1 VTTILNRIPTDTTE
15 PPHRAEPAHSSPDGR
30 HSSDVATQQEAVA
43 IVGMGYVG
51 LPTALSMLDS
61 GTPVIGVDIS
71 RDRLSAIERFDVDLL
86 DQDLDR
92 LHRHLHTDAF
102 VLSSDASVIQDART
116 VIVCVPTPI
125 SDHFN
130 PDLAALSSA
139 CRDVVGNAQ
148 RGQTIILT
156 STTYIGCTRDMII
169 KPLEE
174 RGLVVG
180 RDIHVAYAPERVD
193 PGVAGHVI
201 EDTPRVVG
209 GATEACTDAAIDS
222 LSHACPALRAVSSP
236 EAAELTKLLENS
248 FRAVNIALANEVS
261 DVAGH
266 FGLSPIEIVDAA
278 ATKPYGFMPFYP
290 GPGVG
295 GHCIPCD
302 PHYLLWQLRA
312 ERMTSPVIDAAM
324 TDIAQ
329 RPKKVVTR
337 IREMLADA
345 GISIHDARV
354 HVVGVAYKPGVAD
367 LRESPALEVL
377 HELSQAGVRTSYTD
391 QHIPTVT
398 IDDHELTSQVPDAQ
412 DVDLVLIHT
421 HHPDSNLSWVNEH
434 ALVLD
439 ATYRLEEVAH
449 REMV

>member
-1 VTTILNRIPTDTTE
+1 MTTTLNHTTPARSLTTQHRRHAPSRPAPHTD
-15 PPHRAEPAHSSPDGR
+15 S
-30 HSSDVATQQEAVA
+30 VA

-51 LPTALSMLDS
+51 LPPALGMLDS
-61 GTPVIGVDIS
+61 GTSVIGIDNS
-71 RDRLSAIERFDVDLL
+71 RERLDAIEHFDVDLL
-86 DQDLDR
+86 DEDLER
-92 LHRHLHTDAF
+92 LHRHLPTDAF
-102 VLSSDASVIQDART
+102 SLSPDPRAIRDAHT

-130 PDLAALSSA
+130 PDLGALSSA
-139 CRDVVGNAQ
+139 CHDVVANAHE
-148 RGQTIILT
+148 GQTIVLT

-169 KPLEE
+169 NPLEE
-174 RGLVVG
+174 RGLAVG
-180 RDIHVAYAPERVD
+180 SDIHVAYAPERVD

-209 GATEACTDAAIDS
+209 GASEACTEAAIEA
-222 LSHACPALRAVSSP
+222 LSSACPSMRAVSSP

-329 RPKKVVTR
+329 RPKHVVAR

-345 GISIHDARV
+345 GIALHGARV
-354 HVVGVAYKPGVAD
+354 HIVGVAYKPGVAD
-367 LRESPALEVL
+367 LRESPALEIL
-377 HELSQAGVRTSYTD
+377 HELIQAGVTVTFSDR
-391 QHIPTVT
+391 HIARVT
-398 IDDHELTSQVPDAQ
+398 IDGAEMTGLPRAPRDA
-412 DVDLVLIHT
+412 DLVLIHT
-421 HHPDSNLSWVNEH
+421 RHPETDLGWVNDYAH
-434 ALVLD
+434 VLD

-449 REMV
+449 RELV

>member
-1 VTTILNRIPTDTTE
+1 VTTILNR
-15 PPHRAEPAHSSPDGR
+15 EPAAATPRTERRRASSGRAAGDRAVRPD
-30 HSSDVATQQEAVA
+30 VVA

-51 LPTALSMLDS
+51 LPTALGMLDS

-71 RDRLSAIERFDVDLL
+71 ADRLSAIERFDVDLL
-86 DQDLDR
+86 EQDLDR
-92 LHRHLHTDAF
+92 LRRHLHTDTF
-102 VLSSDASVIQDART
+102 VLSGDPTVIREAST

-130 PDLAALSSA
+130 PDLGALSAA
-139 CRDVVGNAQ
+139 CRDVVANAR
-148 RGQTIILT
+148 RGQTIVLT

-169 KPLEE
+169 RPLTE
-174 RGLVVG
+174 RGLAVG

-209 GATEACTDAAIDS
+209 GATEGCTAAAIAALAS
-222 LSHACPALRAVSSP
+222 ACPSMRAVSSP

-329 RPKKVVTR
+329 RPKRVVTR

-345 GISIHDARV
+345 GISIHEARV

-377 HELSQAGVRTSYTD
+377 HELSDAGAAISYSD
-391 QHIPTVT
+391 RHIPEIS
-398 IDDHELTSQVPDAQ
+398 IDGRQLTSRVPAAR

-421 HHPDSNLSWVNEH
+421 HHPGADLRWVNEH

-449 REMV
+449 RELV